1 MNFSIKL
8 RLYREI
14 AGYSAKE
21 LADLVGI
28 KYTTYLNYENAG
40 TEPRYEILRKL
51 ADTLHVSVD
60 ELIGAENTEDKLQ
73 RYYKK
78 LKKLGFFVMPTKDV
92 EGKSNIFIED
102 RDECG
107 HTMPPHDFLS
117 IMDKVESSAELIN
130 SEYTVYHSAFM
141 EYENII
147 GKEFEDWL
155 KSDDSKEAQE
165 IRDSVKDKFPDFYNR
180 LMQSNA
186 ETPPERKK
194 HKE

>member
-28 KYTTYLNYENAG
+28 KYTTYLTYENAG

-73 RYYKK
+73 RYYRR
-78 LKKLGFFVMPTKDV
+78 LRQLGFTVIPAKNPDGNGSVFFENK
-92 EGKSNIFIED
+92 EGIISAIPPSDFIKLMDNI
-102 RDECG
+102 
-107 HTMPPHDFLS
+107 
-117 IMDKVESSAELIN
+117 ESSNELLSAEYDIYN
-130 SEYTVYHSAFM
+130 AAIEEYKNTVYKSL
-141 EYENII
+141 I
-147 GKEFEDWL
+147 DWI
-155 KSDDSKEAQE
+155 KSDTSESAQN
-165 IRDSVKDKFPDFYNR
+165 IRNTFKKAIPDFYQR
-180 LMQSNA
+180 LMT
-186 ETPPERKK
+186 EEEPLPERKK

>member
-28 KYTTYLNYENAG
+28 KYTTYLSYENAG

-73 RYYKK
+73 RYYRR
-78 LKKLGFFVMPTKDV
+78 LRQLGFTVIPAKNPDGNGSVFFENK
-92 EGKSNIFIED
+92 EGIISAIPPSDFIKLMDNI
-102 RDECG
+102 
-107 HTMPPHDFLS
+107 
-117 IMDKVESSAELIN
+117 ESSNELLSAEYDIYN
-130 SEYTVYHSAFM
+130 AAIEEYKNTVYKSL
-141 EYENII
+141 I
-147 GKEFEDWL
+147 DWI
-155 KSDDSKEAQE
+155 KSDTSESAQN
-165 IRDSVKDKFPDFYNR
+165 IRNTFKKAIPDFYQR
-180 LMQSNA
+180 LMT
-186 ETPPERKK
+186 EEEPLPERKK

>member
-73 RYYKK
+73 RYYRR
-78 LKKLGFFVMPTKDV
+78 LRQLGFTVIPAKNPDSNGSVFFENK
-92 EGKSNIFIED
+92 EGIISAIPPSDFIKLMDNI
-102 RDECG
+102 
-107 HTMPPHDFLS
+107 
-117 IMDKVESSAELIN
+117 ESSNELLSAEYDIYN
-130 SEYTVYHSAFM
+130 AAIEEYKNTVYKSL
-141 EYENII
+141 I
-147 GKEFEDWL
+147 DWI
-155 KSDDSKEAQE
+155 KSDTSESAQN
-165 IRDSVKDKFPDFYNR
+165 IRNTFKKAIPDFYQR
-180 LMQSNA
+180 LMT
-186 ETPPERKK
+186 EEEPLPERKK

>member
-28 KYTTYLNYENAG
+28 KYITYLNYENAG

-73 RYYKK
+73 RYYRR
-78 LKKLGFFVMPTKDV
+78 LRQLGFTVIPAKNPDGNGSVFFENK
-92 EGKSNIFIED
+92 EGIISAIPPSDFIKLMDNI
-102 RDECG
+102 
-107 HTMPPHDFLS
+107 
-117 IMDKVESSAELIN
+117 ESSNELLSAEYDIYN
-130 SEYTVYHSAFM
+130 AAIEEYKNTVYKSL
-141 EYENII
+141 I
-147 GKEFEDWL
+147 DWI
-155 KSDDSKEAQE
+155 KSDTSESAQN
-165 IRDSVKDKFPDFYNR
+165 IRNTFKKAIPDFYQR
-180 LMQSNA
+180 LMT
-186 ETPPERKK
+186 EEEPLPERKK